1 MAVNMAVSDV
11 RNLETDT
18 HLDPL
23 AIDIACTPIDMA
35 GGATVDAEPPRKTGS
50 GPSSA
55 GSSSP
60 RGVWTVWADYYATG
74 EGRTWMA
81 RIAHA
86 DDSQGAI
93 ADFGRAFDP
102 FFAAGAQACEGV
114 VDNEVTGLL
123 FSHSALVQA
132 RRLAG
137 RAQFELQCR
146 FHFNRA

>member
-1 MAVNMAVSDV
+1 MAVSDG
-11 RNLETDT
+11 RNLETDS

-23 AIDIACTPIDMA
+23 AIDIACRPMDMA
-35 GGATVDAEPPRKTGS
+35 GGAAVDAEPPRKTGS

-86 DDSQGAI
+86 DDSQAAI

-132 RRLAG
+132 RRFAG
-137 RAQFELQCR
+137 RAHFELQCR